1 LAGSGIGRHGGMKL
15 ADERIRVEVET
26 QTFRFTPSEP
36 IDHDE
41 AVTLGGGSKSGEYV
55 VISHEEPHATFVIEP
70 EGTVLVHGISRGEVA
85 RLAIE
90 ELLYKLGM
98 TNEWLMMDSG
108 DMIVQFSIGRAVL
121 LELVADRFP
130 DANIDYDINAL
141 RIDASRH
148 GAQIILFNNGHGI
161 VLGQSSKRIAEM
173 AIRHWVKRFEL
184 EGALA

>member
-1 LAGSGIGRHGGMKL
+1 M
-15 ADERIRVEVET
+15 
-26 QTFRFTPSEP
+26 
-36 IDHDE
+36 
-41 AVTLGGGSKSGEYV
+41 
-55 VISHEEPHATFVIEP
+55 
-70 EGTVLVHGISRGEVA
+70 
-85 RLAIE
+85 
-90 ELLYKLGM
+90 
-98 TNEWLMMDSG
+98 
-108 DMIVQFSIGRAVL
+108 
-121 LELVADRFP
+121 ADRFP

>member
-1 LAGSGIGRHGGMKL
+1 LAGCGISCHGGVKL
-15 ADERIRVEVET
+15 TDEKIKVEVET

-98 TNEWLMMDSG
+98 TDEWLMMDSG

-121 LELVADRFP
+121 LELVADRFLEA
-130 DANIDYDINAL
+130 DVDYDINAL

-148 GAQIILFNNGHGI
+148 NAQIILFNNGHGI

-173 AIRHWVKRFEL
+173 AIRHWIKRFEL